1 MLPERGLAPHKRG
14 RVVMLAPESQ
24 FSVQV
29 ELGADTV
36 RIALEG
42 EFDGSALPTIEDAFV
57 QAGDQDVV
65 LDLDGLTFMDGAAW
79 LAVMAHEHRARDQG
93 RDLRLVNVPS
103 PVRRI
108 FRETKT
114 EYLLRDAS
122 GLA

>member
-1 MLPERGLAPHKRG
+1 
-14 RVVMLAPESQ
+14 MLAPESQ

-57 QAGDQDVV
+57 RAGGQDVV
-65 LDLDGLTFMDGAAW
+65 LDLNGLTFMDGAAW
-79 LAVMAHEHRARDQG
+79 LAVMAHEQRARDRG
-93 RDLRLVNVPS
+93 HDLRVVNVPR

-114 EYLLRDAS
+114 EYLLRD
-122 GLA
+122 GPGVV

>member
-1 MLPERGLAPHKRG
+1 
-14 RVVMLAPESQ
+14 MLAPESQ

-29 ELGADTV
+29 ELGSDTV

-57 QAGDQDVV
+57 RAGDQDVV

-79 LAVMAHEHRARDQG
+79 LAVMAHEHRARNQG
-93 RDLRLVNVPS
+93 RDLRLVNVPR

-114 EYLLRDAS
+114 EYLLREGTGGA
-122 GLA
+122 

>member
-1 MLPERGLAPHKRG
+1 MLDPG
-14 RVVMLAPESQ
+14 SQ

-29 ELGADTV
+29 ESGGGAVV

-57 QAGDQDVV
+57 RAGDQDVV

-79 LAVMAHEHRARDQG
+79 LAVMAHEHRVRDHG
-93 RDLRLVNVPS
+93 HDLRLVNVPS

-114 EYLLRDAS
+114 EYLLRD
-122 GLA
+122 GPGVL